1 MKIGVCEIC
10 GAEFEQNHHSRKY
23 CSKECYKMAHKIAY
37 RLHKAEK
44 QDEKIKYL
52 SSRKMPD
59 IPTMMKIANELT
71 KKTGRFHQ
79 YGDVQKLIRIGKL
92 KIKDGAIVW
101 SGSGL
106 DFPAV

>member
-1 MKIGVCEIC
+1 MKIGVCKIC
-10 GAEFEQNHHSRKY
+10 GAEFERKQSNQKYCCKECSKVAEKIFKKLSDGRKREQSRKADG
-23 CSKECYKMAHKIAY
+23 SNPMQNIL
-37 RLHKAEK
+37 R
-44 QDEKIKYL
+44 
-52 SSRKMPD
+52 
-59 IPTMMKIANELT
+59 MMKIANELT
-71 KKTGRFHQ
+71 EKTGRFHQ

>member
-52 SSRKMPD
+52 SRRKMPD
-59 IPTMMKIANELT
+59 ILGMLKIADELT
-71 KKTGRFHQ
+71 KKTGMYHQ
-79 YGDVQKLIRIGKL
+79 YGDVQKLILTG
-92 KIKDGAIVW
+92 KIKVEGGV
-101 SGSGL
+101 L
-106 DFPAV
+106 V